1 MAHIEPRPRTAVDEL
16 QGIFAGAEAAMGFVP
31 NSMLTMAHMPQLPAA
46 FFALTSVVFG
56 GDLKAAMPMLE
67 RSVADDSDRSDN
79 LPADLVQLIAFAVSV
94 AAGCRYCQAHTS
106 HQMVERGGDRAKLD
120 AILAF
125 ETEPAF
131 SESERAVIAV
141 AMAAG
146 ENPNAATPKMFEA
159 LKAHFNSRQ
168 IVQIVGIIALFGFLN
183 RWNDT
188 MATTLEPPAAEFAT
202 ESLGAVAWGAGKHGS
217 H

>member
-1 MAHIEPRPRTAVDEL
+1 MAHIEPRPRDAVDEL
-16 QGIFAGAEAAMGFVP
+16 KGIFSGAEAAMGFVP

-67 RSVADDSDRSDN
+67 RSVADDAGRSDN
-79 LPADLVQLIAFAVSV
+79 LSADLVQLIAFAVSV

-106 HQMVERGGDRAKLD
+106 HQMVERGGDLAKLD
-120 AILAF
+120 AILEF

-131 SESERAVIAV
+131 SESERTVVAI

-146 ENPNAATPKMFEA
+146 QNPNASTPEMFES
-159 LKAHFNSRQ
+159 LKTHFSSRQ
-168 IVQIVGIIALFGFLN
+168 IVQIVSIIALFGFLN

-188 MATTLEPPAAEFAT
+188 MATALELPAAEFAA
-202 ESLGAVAWGAGKHGS
+202 SALGAVDWTVGKHGS
-217 H
+217 N

>member
-1 MAHIEPRPRTAVDEL
+1 MAHIEPRPRDAVDEL
-16 QGIFAGAEAAMGFVP
+16 QGIFGGAEAAMGFVP

-67 RSVADDSDRSDN
+67 RSVPDDPDRSAN
-79 LPADLVQLIAFAVSV
+79 LSADLVQLIAFAVSV

-106 HQMVERGGDRAKLD
+106 HQMIERGGDRTKLN
-120 AILAF
+120 AILKF

-131 SESERAVIAV
+131 SESERAIV
-141 AMAAG
+141 ALALAAG
-146 ENPNAATPKMFEA
+146 ENPNAATREMFEA
-159 LKAHFNSRQ
+159 LKTHFSSRQ

-188 MATTLEPPAAEFAT
+188 MATTLEPPAAEFAAGA
-202 ESLGAVAWGAGKHGS
+202 LGAVDWAVGKHGRN
-217 H
+217 